1 MLYYVKP
8 EYEPFFTDREPKGVY
23 SLFKDTSNVCEPI
36 GDRALAEFSEDWGVS
51 EEGKGAKKGA
61 SRTKVEKE
69 EGYQRR
75 VKEGI
80 AEEKRRGI
88 GIYENL

>member
-23 SLFKDTSNVCEPI
+23 SLFKDTSNVYEPN
-36 GDRALAEFSEDWGVS
+36 GERALAEFSEDWGVS
-51 EEGKGAKKGA
+51 EEGKGGKKKGA
-61 SRTKVEKE
+61 SITKVKTE

-75 VKEGI
+75 S
-80 AEEKRRGI
+80 
-88 GIYENL
+88 